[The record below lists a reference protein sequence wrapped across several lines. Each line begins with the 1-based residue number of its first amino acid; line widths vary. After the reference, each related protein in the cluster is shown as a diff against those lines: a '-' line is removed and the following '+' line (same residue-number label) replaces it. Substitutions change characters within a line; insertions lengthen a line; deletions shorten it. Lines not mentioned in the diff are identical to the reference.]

1 MIPYRIFSRLV
12 VAMIV
17 TAPIGTTA
25 AAQTIAI
32 TGGKVYPVSGPP
44 IENGTVIITNG
55 KITAVGVN
63 VPIPAGA
70 QRIDAAG
77 KIVTP
82 GFVNSSTQL
91 GVQEVSAVND
101 TRDMSARGRD
111 NIAAAFTVWE
121 GLNPNSVMLA
131 PARMEGIT
139 SFVVIP
145 TGGLVAGQAALAD
158 VVPGTTTDMII
169 RAPVAMVAEVGDP
182 LSVGLSSRGEIIVK
196 LRELLE
202 DTKFFRT
209 HRDAF
214 DRAQSRPFAA
224 SRLDLQAMIP
234 VIEGRLPLLITVDR
248 ASDIDAAMR
257 IAHDYNVKLIIGG
270 GAEAWMMADK
280 LAAARIP
287 VLTGAMNN
295 IPAGFAALGQ
305 RQENGGLLRKAGGQV
320 ALIGNAGGGDEEAF
334 NVRNLKQE
342 AGNAVSYGMTWDDAL
357 RAVTLAPAEFFGAA
371 DRIGSLQPG
380 REGNV
385 VVWSGDPFEFTTRV
399 EHVFVRGREY
409 KEKTRQDLL
418 IERYRN
424 LPGTHNAPLPALFD
438 CRRRTRPIRVSAY
451 CTWRPRVMQS
461 PQPEKKA
468 AFSTNAAR

>member
-1 MIPYRIFSRLV
+1 MISYKPSRLF
-12 VAMIV
+12 VAVGLAATLAIPV
-17 TAPIGTTA
+17 

-55 KITAVGVN
+55 RISAVGAN

-70 QRIDAAG
+70 RRIDATG

-91 GVQEVSAVND
+91 GVQEVSQVND
-101 TRDMSARGRD
+101 TRDMTARGKD

-131 PARMEGIT
+131 PARKEGVT
-139 SFVVIP
+139 SFVVVP
-145 TGGLVAGQAALAD
+145 TGGLVAGQAALVD
-158 VVPGTTTDMII
+158 LIPGTTTDMII

-182 LSVGLSSRGEIIVK
+182 QSAGVNSRGELIVK
-196 LRELLE
+196 LRELLD
-202 DTKFFRT
+202 DTRFFRI

-214 DRAQSRPFAA
+214 DRAQTRPFAA

-257 IAHDYNVKLIIGG
+257 LARDYNVKLMIGG

-280 LAAARIP
+280 LAAARVP

-305 RQENGGLLRKAGGQV
+305 RQENAGLLRKAGVQV

-342 AGNAVSYGMTWDDAL
+342 AGNAVAYGMTWDDAL
-357 RAVTLAPAEFFGAA
+357 RAVTLAPAEMFGVA
-371 DRIGSLQPG
+371 DRVGSLQAG

-409 KEKTRQDLL
+409 TESTRQDMLMQ
-418 IERYRN
+418 RYKS
-424 LPGTHNAPLPALFD
+424 LPNTHNNPPS
-438 CRRRTRPIRVSAY
+438 R
-451 CTWRPRVMQS
+451 
-461 PQPEKKA
+461 
-468 AFSTNAAR
+468 

>member
-1 MIPYRIFSRLV
+1 MTSYTL
-12 VAMIV
+12 IV
-17 TAPIGTTA
+17 RALLA
-25 AAQTIAI
+25 ATFALASARVTRAQTIAI
-32 TGGKVYPVSGPP
+32 TGGKVYPVSGPV
-44 IENGTVIITNG
+44 IENGTVVITNG
-55 KITAVGVN
+55 KISAVGAN

-70 QRIDAAG
+70 QRIDATG

-91 GVQEVSAVND
+91 GVQEIAAVSNTQDA
-101 TRDMSARGRD
+101 SARGRD

-121 GLNPNSVMLA
+121 GLNPNSVLLA
-131 PARMEGIT
+131 PARKEGIT
-139 SFVVIP
+139 SFVIIP
-145 TGGLVAGQAALAD
+145 TGGLVAGQAALVD

-169 RAPVAMVAEVGDP
+169 RAPVAMVAEIGDP
-182 LSVGLSSRGEIIVK
+182 QSAGLGSRGELIVK

-202 DTKFFRT
+202 DTKYFQA

-214 DRAQSRPFAA
+214 DRAQTRPFSA

-234 VIEGRLPLLITVDR
+234 VVEGRLPLLVTVDR
-248 ASDIDAAMR
+248 ESDIDASIRMAR
-257 IAHDYNVKLIIGG
+257 DYNIKLIIGG

-280 LAAARIP
+280 LAAARVP

-305 RQENGGLLRKAGGQV
+305 RQENPGLLRKAGVGV

-357 RAVTLAPAEFFGAA
+357 RSVTLAPAEFFGAA
-371 DRIGSLQPG
+371 DRVGSLQPG

-385 VVWSGDPFEFTTRV
+385 VVWSGDPFEFTTRA

-409 KEKTRQDLL
+409 NEKTRQDLL

-424 LPGTHNAPLPALFD
+424 MPGSHNTP
-438 CRRRTRPIRVSAY
+438 
-451 CTWRPRVMQS
+451 S
-461 PQPEKKA
+461 P
-468 AFSTNAAR
+468 

>member
-1 MIPYRIFSRLV
+1 MISYRHNSRFAAAAAVLALL
-12 VAMIV
+12 AMSAMPAI
-17 TAPIGTTA
+17 
-25 AAQTIAI
+25 AQTIAI

-55 KITAVGVN
+55 KIAAVGAN
-63 VPIPAGA
+63 VAIPAGA
-70 QRIDAAG
+70 QRIDATG

-82 GFVNSSTQL
+82 GFINSSTQL
-91 GVQEVSAVND
+91 GVLEVSQVSD
-101 TRDMSARGRD
+101 TRDMSARGKD

-131 PARMEGIT
+131 PARKEGVT
-139 SFVVIP
+139 TFVVMP
-145 TGGLVAGQAALAD
+145 AGGLVAGQAALVD
-158 VVPGTTTDMII
+158 VIPGTTTDMIV
-169 RAPVAMVAEVGDP
+169 RAPVAMVGEIGDP
-182 LSVGLSSRGEIIVK
+182 QQAGLSSRGELIVK
-196 LRELLE
+196 LRELLD
-202 DTKFFRT
+202 DTKFFQI

-214 DRAQSRPFAA
+214 DRAQTRPFAT

-234 VIEGRLPLLITVDR
+234 VIEGKLPLLITVDR

-257 IAHDYNVKLIIGG
+257 LAREYNVKLMIGG

-305 RQENGGLLRKAGGQV
+305 RQENAGLLRKAGVQV

-342 AGNAVSYGMTWDDAL
+342 AGNAVAYGMTWDDAL
-357 RAVTLAPAEFFGAA
+357 KAVTLTPAEIFGVA
-371 DRIGSLQPG
+371 DRVGSLQPG

-385 VVWSGDPFEFTTRV
+385 VVWSGDPFEFSTRV

-409 KEKTRQDLL
+409 NDKTRQDLL
-418 IERYRN
+418 MQRYKT
-424 LPGTHNAPLPALFD
+424 LPSTHN
-438 CRRRTRPIRVSAY
+438 
-451 CTWRPRVMQS
+451 S
-461 PQPEKKA
+461 PP
-468 AFSTNAAR
+468 

>member
-1 MIPYRIFSRLV
+1 MISYKLITRTTIATVLAT
-12 VAMIV
+12 AMAV
-17 TAPIGTTA
+17 GAR
-25 AAQTIAI
+25 AQTVAI
-32 TGGKVYPVSGPP
+32 TGGKVYPVSGPA
-44 IENGTVIITNG
+44 IENGTVVITNG
-55 KITAVGVN
+55 KISAVGAN

-70 QRIDAAG
+70 QRIDATG

-91 GVQEVSAVND
+91 GVQEVAQVSD
-101 TRDMSARGRD
+101 TRDMSARGKD

-131 PARMEGIT
+131 PARKEGVT

-145 TGGLVAGQAALAD
+145 TGGLIAGQAALLD
-158 VVPGTTTDMII
+158 VVPGTTTEMMV

-182 LSVGLSSRGEIIVK
+182 QSAGLNSRGELIVK
-196 LRELLE
+196 LREVL
-202 DTKFFRT
+202 DDARFFQT

-214 DRAQSRPFAA
+214 DRAQTRPFSA
-224 SRLDLQAMIP
+224 SRLDLQALIP
-234 VIEGRLPLLITVDR
+234 VIEGRLPLLVTVDR
-248 ASDIDAAMR
+248 ESDIDAAMR
-257 IAHDYNVKLIIGG
+257 LAKDYNVKLMIGG

-280 LAAARIP
+280 LAAARVP

-305 RQENGGLLRKAGGQV
+305 RQESAGLLRKAGVQV

-357 RAVTLAPAEFFGAA
+357 RAVTLAPAEIFGVA
-371 DRIGSLQPG
+371 DRVGSLQPG

-385 VVWSGDPFEFTTRV
+385 VVWSGDPFEFTTRA
-399 EHVFVRGREY
+399 ERVFVHGRENHD
-409 KEKTRQDLL
+409 KTRQDLL

-424 LPGTHNAPLPALFD
+424 MPGTHN
-438 CRRRTRPIRVSAY
+438 
-451 CTWRPRVMQS
+451 S
-461 PQPEKKA
+461 PPPE
-468 AFSTNAAR
+468 

>member
-1 MIPYRIFSRLV
+1 MISYRKAFSGARVL
-12 VAMIV
+12 AFLPLFV
-17 TAPIGTTA
+17 TSA

-44 IENGTVIITNG
+44 IENGTVIISNG
-55 KITAVGVN
+55 KIVSVGANVAV
-63 VPIPAGA
+63 PAGA
-70 QRIDAAG
+70 QRIDATG

-91 GVQEVSAVND
+91 GVQEIAAVND
-101 TRDMSARGRD
+101 TRDMTADGKD
-111 NIAAAFTVWE
+111 HIAASFTVWE

-131 PARMEGIT
+131 PARKEGIT

-145 TGGLVAGQAALAD
+145 TGGLIAGQAALVD

-169 RAPVAMVAEVGDP
+169 RAPVAMVAEIGDP
-182 LSVGLSSRGEIIVK
+182 QSAGLSSRGELIVK

-202 DTKFFRT
+202 DAGYFQT

-214 DRAQSRPFAA
+214 DRAQTRPFAA

-234 VIEGRLPLLITVDR
+234 VIEGRLPLLVTVDK

-257 IAHDYNVKLIIGG
+257 VAREFNVKLIIGG

-280 LAAARIP
+280 LAAAKIP

-295 IPAGFAALGQ
+295 IPAGFATLGQ
-305 RQENGGLLRKAGGQV
+305 RQENAGLLRKAGVPV

-342 AGNAVSYGMTWDDAL
+342 AGNAVAYGMTWDDAL
-357 RAVTLAPAEFFGAA
+357 RAVTLAPAEFFGVA
-371 DRIGSLQPG
+371 DRVGSLQTG

-385 VVWSGDPFEFTTRV
+385 VVWSGDPFEFTTRA

-409 KEKTRQDLL
+409 HDKTRQDLL
-418 IERYRN
+418 VDRYRN
-424 LPGTHNAPLPALFD
+424 LPGTHNLPN
-438 CRRRTRPIRVSAY
+438 
-451 CTWRPRVMQS
+451 
-461 PQPEKKA
+461 PQ
-468 AFSTNAAR
+468 

>member
-1 MIPYRIFSRLV
+1 MISYRLNSRFAAALALA
-12 VAMIV
+12 AMLAI
-17 TAPIGTTA
+17 PA

-44 IENGTVIITNG
+44 IENGTVIIING
-55 KITAVGVN
+55 KISAVGAN

-70 QRIDAAG
+70 QRIDATG
-77 KIVTP
+77 KTVTP
-82 GFVNSSTQL
+82 GFVDASTQL
-91 GVQEVSAVND
+91 GVQEVAAVND
-101 TRDMSARGRD
+101 TRDMSARGKD
-111 NIAAAFTVWE
+111 NIAASFTVWE
-121 GLNPNSVMLA
+121 GLNPNSVLLA
-131 PARMEGIT
+131 PARKEGIT
-139 SFVVIP
+139 SFVIVP
-145 TGGLVAGQAALAD
+145 TGGLVSGQAALVD

-169 RAPVAMVAEVGDP
+169 RAPVAMVAEIGDP
-182 LSVGLSSRGEIIVK
+182 LSVGLGSRGELIVK

-202 DTKFFRT
+202 DTKFFQT

-214 DRAQSRPFAA
+214 DRAQTRPFSA
-224 SRLDLQAMIP
+224 SRLDLEAMIP
-234 VIEGRLPLLITVDR
+234 VVEGKLPLLVSVDR

-257 IAHDYNVKLIIGG
+257 LARAYNIKLMISSA
-270 GAEAWMMADK
+270 AEGWMIADK

-305 RQENGGLLRKAGGQV
+305 RQENAGLLRKAGVQV

-357 RAVTLAPAEFFGAA
+357 RAVTLAPAELFGAA
-371 DRIGSLQPG
+371 DRVGSLRPG
-380 REGNV
+380 LEGNV
-385 VVWSGDPFEFTTRV
+385 VVWSGDPFEFTTRA

-409 KEKTRQDLL
+409 TEKTRQDLL

-424 LPGTHNAPLPALFD
+424 LPGTHNTP
-438 CRRRTRPIRVSAY
+438 
-451 CTWRPRVMQS
+451 S
-461 PQPEKKA
+461 P
-468 AFSTNAAR
+468 

>member
-1 MIPYRIFSRLV
+1 MISYELITRTVITLLGS
-12 VAMIV
+12 I
-17 TAPIGTTA
+17 A
-25 AAQTIAI
+25 ATLNAQTIAI
-32 TGGKVYPVSGPP
+32 TGGKVYPVSGPV

-55 KITAVGVN
+55 KISAVGAN

-70 QRIDAAG
+70 QRIDATG

-91 GVQEVSAVND
+91 GVQEIAQVND
-101 TRDMSARGRD
+101 TRDMTARGKD

-121 GLNPNSVMLA
+121 GLNPNSVMMA
-131 PARMEGIT
+131 PARKEGVT

-145 TGGLVAGQAALAD
+145 TGGLIAGQAALVD
-158 VVPGTTTDMII
+158 VVPGTTTDMLV

-182 LSVGLSSRGEIIVK
+182 QSAGLNSRGELIVK
-196 LRELLE
+196 LREVLE
-202 DTKFFRT
+202 DTRYFQS

-214 DRAQSRPFAA
+214 DRAQTRPFAA
-224 SRLDLQAMIP
+224 SRLDLQALIP
-234 VIEGRLPLLITVDR
+234 VIEGRLSLLVTVDR
-248 ASDIDAAMR
+248 EADIDAAMR
-257 IAHDYNVKLIIGG
+257 LARDYNVKLMIGS

-280 LAAARIP
+280 LAAAHIP
-287 VLTGAMNN
+287 VLTGAENN

-305 RQENGGLLRKAGGQV
+305 RQENAGLLRKAGVEV

-334 NVRNLKQE
+334 NVRNLRQE

-357 RAVTLAPAEFFGAA
+357 RAVTLAPAEFFGAG
-371 DRIGSLQPG
+371 DRVGSLQPG

-385 VVWSGDPFEFTTRV
+385 VVWSGDPFEFTTRA

-409 KEKTRQDLL
+409 HEKTRQDLL

-424 LPGTHNAPLPALFD
+424 LPATHNTPP
-438 CRRRTRPIRVSAY
+438 
-451 CTWRPRVMQS
+451 
-461 PQPEKKA
+461 PQ
-468 AFSTNAAR
+468 

>member
-1 MIPYRIFSRLV
+1 MLGAS
-12 VAMIV
+12 AS
-17 TAPIGTTA
+17 
-25 AAQTIAI
+25 AQTIAI
-32 TGGKVYPVSGPP
+32 TGGKVYPVSGPV
-44 IENGTVIITNG
+44 IENGTVVITNG
-55 KITAVGVN
+55 KISAVGAN

-70 QRIDAAG
+70 QRIDATG

-91 GVQEVSAVND
+91 GVQEIAAVND
-101 TRDMSARGRD
+101 TRDMSARGKD

-121 GLNPNSVMLA
+121 GLNPNSVLLA
-131 PARMEGIT
+131 PARKEGVT

-145 TGGLVAGQAALAD
+145 TGGLVSGQAALVD
-158 VVPGTTTDMII
+158 LVPGTTTDMII

-182 LSVGLSSRGEIIVK
+182 LSVGLSSRGEVIGK

-202 DTKFFRT
+202 DTKFFQT

-214 DRAQSRPFAA
+214 DRAQTRPFAA
-224 SRLDLQAMIP
+224 SRLDLQALIP
-234 VIEGRLPLLITVDR
+234 VIEGKLPLLVTVDR

-257 IAHDYNVKLIIGG
+257 LARDYNVKLMIGS

-280 LAAARIP
+280 LAAAHIP

-295 IPAGFAALGQ
+295 IPSGFADLGQ
-305 RQENGGLLRKAGGQV
+305 RQENAGLLRKAGVQV

-357 RAVTLAPAEFFGAA
+357 RAVTLAPAELFGAA
-371 DRIGSLQPG
+371 DRVGSLQPG

-399 EHVFVRGREY
+399 EHVFVRGQEY
-409 KEKTRQDLL
+409 HDKTRQDLL

-424 LPGTHNAPLPALFD
+424 LPGTHNTPP
-438 CRRRTRPIRVSAY
+438 
-451 CTWRPRVMQS
+451 PR
-461 PQPEKKA
+461 
-468 AFSTNAAR
+468 

>member
-1 MIPYRIFSRLV
+1 MISYKHISRFA
-12 VAMIV
+12 VALTL
-17 TAPIGTTA
+17 TAMLAAPA

-44 IENGTVIITNG
+44 IENGTVVIVNG
-55 KITAVGVN
+55 RITAVGAN
-63 VPIPAGA
+63 VPIPAAA
-70 QRIDAAG
+70 QRIDATG

-91 GVQEVSAVND
+91 GVQEVSQVND
-101 TRDMSARGRD
+101 TRDMSARGKD

-121 GLNPNSVMLA
+121 GLNPNSVMMA
-131 PARMEGIT
+131 PARKEGVT

-145 TGGLVAGQAALAD
+145 TGGLVAGQAALVD

-182 LSVGLSSRGEIIVK
+182 QQAGLSSRGELIVK
-196 LRELLE
+196 LRELLD
-202 DTKFFRT
+202 DTRFFQT

-214 DRAQSRPFAA
+214 DRAQTRPFAA

-234 VIEGRLPLLITVDR
+234 VIEGRLPLVITVDR
-248 ASDIDAAMR
+248 ASDIDASMR
-257 IAHDYNVKLIIGG
+257 LARDYNVKLIIGG

-280 LAAARIP
+280 LAAAKIP

-305 RQENGGLLRKAGGQV
+305 RQENAGLLRKAGVEV
-320 ALIGNAGGGDEEAF
+320 ALVGNAGGGDEEAF

-342 AGNAVSYGMTWDDAL
+342 AGNAVAYGMTWDDAL
-357 RAVTLAPAEFFGAA
+357 RAVTLGPAQVFGVA
-371 DRIGSLQPG
+371 DRVGSLQPG

-409 KEKTRQDLL
+409 MDKTRQDLL
-418 IERYRN
+418 MERYKT
-424 LPGTHNAPLPALFD
+424 LPGTHNNPPS
-438 CRRRTRPIRVSAY
+438 R
-451 CTWRPRVMQS
+451 
-461 PQPEKKA
+461 
-468 AFSTNAAR
+468 

>member
-1 MIPYRIFSRLV
+1 MISYRSLLATLTI
-12 VAMIV
+12 
-17 TAPIGTTA
+17 A
-25 AAQTIAI
+25 ASATIADAQTVAI
-32 TGGKVYPVSGPP
+32 VGGKVYPVSGPP
-44 IENGTVIITNG
+44 IENGTVVITNG
-55 KITAVGVN
+55 KISAVGTN

-70 QRIDAAG
+70 QRIDATG

-91 GVQEVSAVND
+91 GVQEVAAVQPTVD
-101 TRDMSARGRD
+101 AAARGKD
-111 NIAAAFTVWE
+111 NIASAFTVWE

-131 PARMEGIT
+131 PARKEGIT

-145 TGGLVAGQAALAD
+145 TGGLIAGQAALLD
-158 VVPGTTTDMII
+158 VVPGTTSDMII

-182 LSVGLSSRGEIIVK
+182 QQAGLTSRGELIVK
-196 LRELLE
+196 LREVL
-202 DTKFFRT
+202 DDARFYQT

-214 DRAQSRPFAA
+214 DRAQTRPFSA
-224 SRLDLQAMIP
+224 SRLDLQALIP
-234 VIEGRLPLLITVDR
+234 VIEGRLPMLITVDR
-248 ASDIDAAMR
+248 ESDIDAAMR
-257 IAHDYNVKLIIGG
+257 LARDYNVKLIIGG
-270 GAEAWMMADK
+270 GAEAWMMADR

-305 RQENGGLLRKAGGQV
+305 RQENAGLLRKAGVGV

-342 AGNAVSYGMTWDDAL
+342 AGNAVAYGMTWDDAL
-357 RAVTLAPAEFFGAA
+357 RAVTLAPAEFFGVA
-371 DRIGSLQPG
+371 DRVGSLQAG

-385 VVWSGDPFEFTTRV
+385 VIWSGDPFEFTTRA

-409 KEKTRQDLL
+409 NGKTRQDLL

-424 LPGTHNAPLPALFD
+424 MPGTHNQP
-438 CRRRTRPIRVSAY
+438 
-451 CTWRPRVMQS
+451 
-461 PQPEKKA
+461 PQ
-468 AFSTNAAR
+468 

>member
-1 MIPYRIFSRLV
+1 MRSLIFRIVISF
-12 VAMIV
+12 AIV
-17 TAPIGTTA
+17 IAVSGPAG
-25 AAQTIAI
+25 AQTIAI

-44 IENGTVIITNG
+44 IEGGTVVIVNG
-55 KITAVGVN
+55 KIAAVGRN
-63 VPIPAGA
+63 VSIPAGA
-70 QRIDAAG
+70 KRIDATG

-82 GFVNSSTQL
+82 GFVNSATQL
-91 GVQEVSAVND
+91 GVQEVSQVSD
-101 TRDMSARGRD
+101 TRDMSARGKD
-111 NIAAAFTVWE
+111 NIAAAFTVWD

-131 PARMEGIT
+131 PARKEGIT
-139 SFVVIP
+139 SFVVMP
-145 TGGLVAGQAALAD
+145 TGGLVAGQAALLD

-169 RAPVAMVAEVGDP
+169 RAPVAMIAEIGDP
-182 LSVGLSSRGEIIVK
+182 QSAGLNARGELIVK
-196 LRELLE
+196 LRELLD
-202 DTKFFRT
+202 DTRFFRT

-214 DRAQSRPFAA
+214 DRAQTRPFAA

-234 VIEGRLPLLITVDR
+234 VIEGRLPLVITVDR

-257 IAHDYNVKLIIGG
+257 LAREFNVKLMIGG

-280 LAAARIP
+280 LAAAHIP

-305 RQENGGLLRKAGGQV
+305 RQENAALLRKAGVPV

-342 AGNAVSYGMTWDDAL
+342 AGNAVAYGMKWDDAL
-357 RAVTLAPAEFFGAA
+357 RAVTLAPAEIFGVA
-371 DRIGSLQPG
+371 DRVGSLQPG

-409 KEKTRQDLL
+409 NDKTRQDLL
-418 IERYRN
+418 MERYKT
-424 LPGTHNAPLPALFD
+424 LPNTHN
-438 CRRRTRPIRVSAY
+438 
-451 CTWRPRVMQS
+451 S
-461 PQPEKKA
+461 PPQ
-468 AFSTNAAR
+468 